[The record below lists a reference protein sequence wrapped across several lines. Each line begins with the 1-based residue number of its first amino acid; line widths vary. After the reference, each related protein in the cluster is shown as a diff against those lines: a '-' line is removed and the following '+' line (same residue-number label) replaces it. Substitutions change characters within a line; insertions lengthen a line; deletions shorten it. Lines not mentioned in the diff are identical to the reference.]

1 MFNKITSNIQRS
13 NKKQNKK
20 SELPT
25 LINEFPTDE
34 VK

>member
-1 MFNKITSNIQRS
+1 MK